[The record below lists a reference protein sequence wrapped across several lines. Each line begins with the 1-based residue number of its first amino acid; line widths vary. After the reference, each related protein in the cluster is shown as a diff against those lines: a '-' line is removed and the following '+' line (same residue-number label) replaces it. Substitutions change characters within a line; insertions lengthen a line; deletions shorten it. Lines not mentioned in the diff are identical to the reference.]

1 MLGRFMT
8 AALLLGGTLSVCAA
22 ELLTDNPLA
31 GPPLADET
39 ALVQEVYARA
49 EAPLLW
55 IAGGRPTAQG
65 QALLRVLAG
74 AANFGLNPDDYG
86 ASHLEEA
93 AGRLNPASSPTDLTL
108 YDRLLTRAAVRLI
121 SHLHYGR
128 VDPQAAGF
136 ELPAPRTDLDVAAA
150 VAAIASAADVAAS
163 VAAVEPRFY
172 HYHLLED
179 ALLRYRS
186 LMRDPALTDLPAPGP
201 RTLHAGDPYVGAA
214 ALRRLLLAEGDLPP
228 PADAAST
235 AAAPAAVASAQ
246 AVAPDSLD
254 APLVQALARF
264 QQRHGLKA
272 DGSLGPGTYAVL
284 RTPIA
289 ARVRQIEL
297 TLERWR
303 WLPPFDSPP
312 IIVNIPQFRLFA
324 FATTEDRVAS
334 ILQMPV
340 IVGEAYPDKQTPIF
354 VGDLRYVV
362 LRPYWDVPR
371 SIVLREMLPKI
382 RANETYL
389 QKNHL
394 QIVAGASDTGEVLE
408 PNPENIDA
416 LADGR
421 ARLRQQPGEDNA
433 LGLIKFIFPN
443 AHDVFLHSTPS
454 RALFDAASRAFS
466 HGCIRVSDPVA
477 LAQFVLHATDDGR
490 WTAQQID
497 TALHQGKDN
506 QRVYLAQPIKVMIL
520 YGTAMATEAGPVDF
534 FADIY
539 CHDRRLERLLGLP
552 AVSHVAAEH

>member
-1 MLGRFMT
+1 MT
-8 AALLLGGTLSVCAA
+8 VALLLGGALSACAA
-22 ELLTDNPLA
+22 ELLSDNPLA

-39 ALVQEVYARA
+39 ALVQAVYARA

-55 IAGGRPTAQG
+55 TMGGRATPQG
-65 QALLRVLAG
+65 QALLQVLAD
-74 AANFGLNPDDYG
+74 AADFGLDPADYG
-86 ASHLEEA
+86 AAPLEEA
-93 AGRLNPASSPTDLTL
+93 AARLSPESSATDLTL

-128 VDPQAAGF
+128 VDPRAAGF
-136 ELPAPRTDLDVAAA
+136 ELPSPRTDLDIATTVAALA
-150 VAAIASAADVAAS
+150 GAADIPAA

-179 ALLRYRS
+179 ALRRYRRLLS
-186 LMRDPALTDLPAPGP
+186 DPSLTDLPSPGA
-201 RTLHAGDPYVGAA
+201 RTLHAGDPYAGAA
-214 ALRRLLLAEGDLPP
+214 ALRRLLLAEGDLPA
-228 PADAAST
+228 ADAPST
-235 AAAPAAVASAQ
+235 AAATAGATAT
-246 AVAPDSLD
+246 APQPPTPTPPDTLD
-254 APLVQALARF
+254 AALVQALKRF
-264 QQRHGLKA
+264 QERHGLTP
-272 DGSLGPGTYAVL
+272 DGSLGPGTYAAL

-289 ARVRQIEL
+289 MRVRQIEL

-312 IIVNIPQFRLFA
+312 LIVNIPQFRLFA
-324 FATTEDRVAS
+324 FATTEDRAAS

-389 QKNHL
+389 RKNHL
-394 QIVAGASDTGEVLE
+394 EIVAGASDSGEVLE
-408 PNPENIDA
+408 PNAANIEA
-416 LADGR
+416 LAEGR
-421 ARLRQQPGEDNA
+421 ARMRQQPGEDNA

-454 RALFDAASRAFS
+454 RALFGAASRAFS

-477 LAQFVLHATDDGR
+477 LAEFVLHSTDDGR
-490 WTAQQID
+490 WTAQQIA
-497 TALHQGKDN
+497 TALHEGKDN
-506 QRVYLAQPIKVMIL
+506 QRVNLAKPIKVMIL

-539 CHDRRLERLLGLP
+539 GHDRRLERLLGLP
-552 AVSHVAAEH
+552 AVSRVGAEH

>member
-1 MLGRFMT
+1 
-8 AALLLGGTLSVCAA
+8 
-22 ELLTDNPLA
+22 LLTDNPLA

-39 ALVQEVYARA
+39 ALVQDVYARA

-55 IAGGRPTAQG
+55 TAGGRPTAPG
-65 QALLRVLAG
+65 DALLQVLAN
-74 AANFGLNPDDYG
+74 AADFGLDPEDYG
-86 ASHLEEA
+86 TAPLEEA
-93 AGRLNPASSPTDLTL
+93 AARLSPESSATDLTL

-128 VDPQAAGF
+128 VDPRAAGF
-136 ELPAPRTDLDVAAA
+136 ELPAPRTDLDIAATVAAM
-150 VAAIASAADVAAS
+150 ASAADVRAS

-179 ALLRYRS
+179 ALRRYRRLLS
-186 LMRDPALTDLPAPGP
+186 DPSLTDLPSPGE
-201 RTLHAGDPYVGAA
+201 RTLHAGDPYAGAA
-214 ALRRLLLAEGDLPP
+214 ALRRLLLAEGDLPAA
-228 PADAAST
+228 ADTPST
-235 AAAPAAVASAQ
+235 AAASAGAAATAPAS
-246 AVAPDSLD
+246 PDTLD
-254 APLVQALARF
+254 APLVQALDRF
-264 QQRHGLKA
+264 QERHGLTP
-272 DGSLGPGTYAVL
+272 DGSLGPGTYAAL

-289 ARVRQIEL
+289 MRVRQIEL

-303 WLPPFDSPP
+303 WLPPFDTPP
-312 IIVNIPQFRLFA
+312 LIVNIPQFRLFA
-324 FATTEDRVAS
+324 FATTEDRAAS

-382 RANETYL
+382 RASETYL
-389 QKNHL
+389 RKNHL
-394 QIVAGASDTGEVLE
+394 EIVAGANDTGEVLE
-408 PNPENIDA
+408 PTPANIEA
-416 LADGR
+416 LAEGR

-454 RALFDAASRAFS
+454 RALFGAPSRAFS

-477 LAQFVLHATDDGR
+477 LAELVLRSTDDGR

-506 QRVYLAQPIKVMIL
+506 QRIDLAQPLTVMIL

-539 CHDRRLERLLGLP
+539 GHDRRLERLLGLP